1 MSDRVDPVEMLRAAN
16 PVDSYRMEPSVQERM
31 TSSILAEPRSVR
43 RHSVLHAWELKAAS
57 AAAAVGAIV
66 AAVVVALGGGAAAPL
81 SLLSIS
87 ALQQST
93 SGPTHGGHGTTPPV
107 TFVAG
112 PQLSSSSSSAP
123 VYSFSYPADPT
134 TEVTSVA
141 TTLGIA
147 NPRVVAG
154 GDNGCGVVVGG
165 DTSVVFTGGA
175 IGTDCNPSTEWLFNL
190 KLPACNGLIKNAA
203 GQLVP
208 CPVAWGL
215 DDSGATNAQ
224 VAQWSASAAAALT
237 PSGLTLGSPTFFP
250 NVATYPCEIDSA
262 AIDGCAETFRY
273 TNAGE
278 LTEASGPLSVTGAYT
293 QLGDYPLASP
303 RDAVSGVEFDA
314 LSRGSA
320 NPTTATVVTLTSST
334 LVYEVAT
341 MTNGSTTLVP
351 AYSYTGSN
359 GGTYTAVAVSP
370 SLVQEAS
377 SHS

>member
-1 MSDRVDPVEMLRAAN
+1 
-16 PVDSYRMEPSVQERM
+16 
-31 TSSILAEPRSVR
+31 
-43 RHSVLHAWELKAAS
+43 
-57 AAAAVGAIV
+57 
-66 AAVVVALGGGAAAPL
+66 
-81 SLLSIS
+81 
-87 ALQQST
+87 
-93 SGPTHGGHGTTPPV
+93 
-107 TFVAG
+107 
-112 PQLSSSSSSAP
+112 
-123 VYSFSYPADPT
+123 
-134 TEVTSVA
+134 
-141 TTLGIA
+141 
-147 NPRVVAG
+147 
-154 GDNGCGVVVGG
+154 
-165 DTSVVFTGGA
+165 
-175 IGTDCNPSTEWLFNL
+175 
-190 KLPACNGLIKNAA
+190 
-203 GQLVP
+203 
-208 CPVAWGL
+208 
-215 DDSGATNAQ
+215 
-224 VAQWSASAAAALT
+224 LT